1 MKKVLIVLAAVAF
14 FASVSLQ
21 VFAGDAPSPGSCPSA
36 ASAQQT
42 AKKLKVFISVDM
54 EGVSGLINWDETDN
68 RGPDYNL
75 FRRLMTEEANAAI
88 TGALAAGATE
98 IVVRDAHDSAR
109 NILPD
114 LLRPEAQLIR
124 EWNGPLSMME
134 GIDKTFDAVVFIGY
148 HARAGTPNA
157 VLKHTMSLSVYDLI
171 LNGVRLPE
179 AGWNATIAGYFD
191 VPVVFVSGD
200 AAICKQA
207 REILGNVET
216 AQVKEGIGKAAK
228 MLHPSKSQEL
238 IRTGVAAALKNLAA
252 YHPYKPTPPFKLEV
266 FFTDENLAQNA
277 SWVTGVVRTGER
289 SVAFTSGDLWEV
301 IRTFRLIR
309 L

>member
-1 MKKVLIVLAAVAF
+1 MKKSFVMACVVILVTALTFAAA
-14 FASVSLQ
+14 
-21 VFAGDAPSPGSCPSA
+21 AGQQPAPR
-36 ASAQQT
+36 
-42 AKKLKVFISVDM
+42 LKVFISVDM
-54 EGVSGLINWDETDN
+54 EGISGLINWDETDN
-68 RGPDYNL
+68 RGPDYGL

-88 TGALAAGATE
+88 AGALSAGATE

-114 LLRPEAQLIR
+114 QLRPEAKLIR

-134 GIDKTFDAVVFIGY
+134 GIDKTYDAVVFVGY

-179 AGWNATIAGYFD
+179 AGWNAAIAGYFD
-191 VPVVFVSGD
+191 VPVVFLSGD
-200 AAICKQA
+200 AAICLQA
-207 REILGNVET
+207 REILGNIET
-216 AQVKEGIGKAAK
+216 VAVKEGIGKAAK
-228 MLHPSKSQEL
+228 MLHPKKSQEL
-238 IRTGVAAALKNLAA
+238 IQSGVARALKNLSA
-252 YHPYKPTPPFKLEV
+252 YKPYKPTAPYKLEI

-277 SWVTGVVRTGER
+277 SWVPGIVRTGER
-289 SVAFTSGDLWEV
+289 SVAFTSNDLWEV
-301 IRTFRLIR
+301 IRTFRMVR

>member
-1 MKKVLIVLAAVAF
+1 MKKTQILLAAVALL
-14 FASVSLQ
+14 ASVSLSALA
-21 VFAGDAPSPGSCPSA
+21 AGSAPP
-36 ASAQQT
+36 
-42 AKKLKVFISVDM
+42 KLKVFISVDM
-54 EGVSGLINWDETDN
+54 EGISGLINWDETDN
-68 RGPDYNL
+68 RGPDYGL

-88 TGALAAGATE
+88 AGALAAGATE

-114 LLRPEAQLIR
+114 LLRPEAQLVR

-157 VLKHTMSLSVYDLI
+157 VLKHTMSLDLADVI
-171 LNGVRLPE
+171 LNGIRLPE
-179 AGWNATIAGYFD
+179 AGWNAAIAGYFD

-207 REILGNVET
+207 KEILGSIET
-216 AQVKEGIGKAAK
+216 VQVKEGIGKAAK
-228 MLHPSKSQEL
+228 MLAPSKSQEL
-238 IRTGVAAALKNLAA
+238 IRAGVATALKNLAA
-252 YHPYKPTPPFKLEV
+252 CKPYRPTPPYKLEV
-266 FFTDENLAQNA
+266 VFNDENLAQRA
-277 SWVTGVVRTGER
+277 SWVPGVVRTGER
-289 SVAFTSGDLWEV
+289 SVSFTSNDFWQV
-301 IRTFRLIR
+301 ILAFRMVR